1 MDTHPERPIGCQGC
15 RDGQALDFDLR
26 VAFQPILD
34 LHREVPFAYEALVRG
49 PDGQGAGWV
58 LAQVTEANRYA
69 FDQACRVAAI
79 RQAVAAGLLDTDA
92 RLSINF
98 LPNAVYS
105 PQACIRLTLATAAEC
120 SLPADR
126 LIFEFTEN
134 EQLDP
139 GHVRAIIDA
148 YRALG
153 FATALDDFGA
163 GYAGLGL
170 LADVATDLV
179 KIDMALIRGI
189 GSDGR
194 RSRIVAAMV
203 RLCEEMGIG
212 LIAEGIETES
222 ELAVLRDLGIRYVQ
236 GYLIARPE
244 LGRLPLASAQAVQRA
259 A

>member
-1 MDTHPERPIGCQGC
+1 MDTDDPRPIGCHGC
-15 RDGQALDFDLR
+15 RDGQALDFALR
-26 VAFQPILD
+26 IAFQPIFD
-34 LHREVPFAYEALVRG
+34 LHRDVPFAYEALVRG
-49 PDGQGAGWV
+49 PEGQGAGWV
-58 LAQVTEANRYA
+58 LAQVTQDNRYA

-79 RQAVAAGLLDTDA
+79 RQGVAAGLLDTDA

-105 PQACIRLTLATAAEC
+105 PQACIRLTLSTAAEC

-139 GHVRAIIDA
+139 GHVRGIIDA

-170 LADVATDLV
+170 LADIATDLL

-189 GSDGR
+189 ERDQR
-194 RSRIVAAMV
+194 RCRIVAALV
-203 RLCEEMGIG
+203 RLCEDMGTG

-222 ELAVLRDLGIRYVQ
+222 ELAVVRDLGIRYVQ

-244 LGRLPLASAQAVQRA
+244 LGRLPLAKTERRA